1 MATMNRN
8 ENLEEINSDALLGI
22 PYLNYQTAGQKLF
35 FFGSL
40 LVSIVIM
47 LIGSF
52 IWKIGSG
59 ILALIILIPL
69 GIGVLFGCNYNQDL
83 SLIKYII
90 LRLTN
95 KKTTLTSQ
103 PMEDF
108 LSNKNEIVATAQED
122 EVDLDL
128 LKEQQKVLLRKVVI
142 GVAIAIISV
151 IIAIVIIFA
160 TKESDSMH
168 HEVYI
173 DSTSGYNTGNY

>member
-8 ENLEEINSDALLGI
+8 ENLEEINTDALLGI

-35 FFGSL
+35 FFGSVV
-40 LVSIVIM
+40 VSIVIM

-52 IWKIGSG
+52 IWNMSPGV
-59 ILALIILIPL
+59 LTFLIMIPL

-83 SLIKYII
+83 SLIKFIV

-108 LSNKNEIVATAQED
+108 LSNKSEIVSAVQVE
-122 EVDLDL
+122 EVDMDE
-128 LKEQQKVLLRKVVI
+128 LKEQQRKLLRKVVL
-142 GVAIAIISV
+142 GCVIAIISMIIVLV
-151 IIAIVIIFA
+151 IISAL
-160 TKESDSMH
+160 KESEPIH
-168 HEVYI
+168 HEAYME
-173 DSTSGYNTGNY
+173 STNGYDNGNY